1 MGNKSSE
8 RDCFDLFRND
18 NPKSTLGISVKKLLV
33 GDIIESE
40 KPDFVIG
47 DVGIEHF
54 LVDQLF
60 TKKKSQ
66 AMSIE
71 RKNKSLIKS
80 KVDNYCKHPQELDED
95 IDNGAAAKFVED
107 IVNSQVNA
115 TSTFSFNDFVD
126 NFKRIF
132 NNHYNNRFE
141 YRERCSKLGFLIEIP
156 YGESHYIISQK
167 NKYRYRPMSNG
178 KKSKT
183 KSKTKQCPTS
193 DHVSAAPVQ
202 ISADE
207 LQHLI
212 AKAIVEAED
221 IRVKR
226 EAAGKA
232 EELNE
237 WHKAIGYDKNKT
249 GLRGVCNKIS
259 SVARAMFVNKHFI
272 KGDRASVAI
281 IQNLTSACF
290 HVLKFVLELV
300 ALALFIYPIVTL
312 ILPRIG
318 NISWWKFILLDVYA
332 LFLFTLSR
340 VFKMAGVETSKM
352 ENRNDLYTIFAAL
365 SSFISMIVA
374 IIAVVKG
381 G

>member
-167 NKYRYRPMSNG
+167 
-178 KKSKT
+178 
-183 KSKTKQCPTS
+183 C
-193 DHVSAAPVQ
+193 
-202 ISADE
+202 I
-207 LQHLI
+207 
-212 AKAIVEAED
+212 
-221 IRVKR
+221 
-226 EAAGKA
+226 
-232 EELNE
+232 
-237 WHKAIGYDKNKT
+237 
-249 GLRGVCNKIS
+249 
-259 SVARAMFVNKHFI
+259 
-272 KGDRASVAI
+272 
-281 IQNLTSACF
+281 
-290 HVLKFVLELV
+290 
-300 ALALFIYPIVTL
+300 
-312 ILPRIG
+312 
-318 NISWWKFILLDVYA
+318 
-332 LFLFTLSR
+332 
-340 VFKMAGVETSKM
+340 
-352 ENRNDLYTIFAAL
+352 
-365 SSFISMIVA
+365 
-374 IIAVVKG
+374 
-381 G
+381 

>member
-167 NKYRYRPMSNG
+167 NKYRKQILETMPLPQVYYACTALYPKFVALQKN
-178 KKSKT
+178 SKL
-183 KSKTKQCPTS
+183 
-193 DHVSAAPVQ
+193 AMAN
-202 ISADE
+202 ISF
-207 LQHLI
+207 
-212 AKAIVEAED
+212 V
-221 IRVKR
+221 
-226 EAAGKA
+226 
-232 EELNE
+232 
-237 WHKAIGYDKNKT
+237 
-249 GLRGVCNKIS
+249 RG
-259 SVARAMFVNKHFI
+259 
-272 KGDRASVAI
+272 
-281 IQNLTSACF
+281 
-290 HVLKFVLELV
+290 LKF
-300 ALALFIYPIVTL
+300 LFRLLPSKSASLMSSTTSMPSAPI
-312 ILPRIG
+312 
-318 NISWWKFILLDVYA
+318 
-332 LFLFTLSR
+332 
-340 VFKMAGVETSKM
+340 
-352 ENRNDLYTIFAAL
+352 
-365 SSFISMIVA
+365 
-374 IIAVVKG
+374 
-381 G
+381 

>member
-1 MGNKSSE
+1 MSVLGNA
-8 RDCFDLFRND
+8 D
-18 NPKSTLGISVKKLLV
+18 
-33 GDIIESE
+33 
-40 KPDFVIG
+40 
-47 DVGIEHF
+47 
-54 LVDQLF
+54 
-60 TKKKSQ
+60 
-66 AMSIE
+66 
-71 RKNKSLIKS
+71 
-80 KVDNYCKHPQELDED
+80 
-95 IDNGAAAKFVED
+95 
-107 IVNSQVNA
+107 
-115 TSTFSFNDFVD
+115 
-126 NFKRIF
+126 
-132 NNHYNNRFE
+132 
-141 YRERCSKLGFLIEIP
+141 
-156 YGESHYIISQK
+156 
-167 NKYRYRPMSNG
+167 G

-312 ILPRIG
+312 ILPQIG

-332 LFLFTLSR
+332 VFLFTLSR

-352 ENRNDLYTIFAAL
+352 ENRNDLYAIFAAL